1 MDFLQLSKKRYSV
14 RKYENEKVED
24 EKLSQILEA
33 ARVAP
38 TAGNIQPQR
47 LIVVK
52 TERNL
57 EKLKKGANVYG
68 APLAIIICVDRNQS
82 WKRPFDSKDIGDI
95 DAGIVGTHMVLQA
108 EELGLGTIWVG
119 YLDPKAIKDEFNIP
133 DNVEPVSIIGVG
145 YAKGRPA
152 SPDRHSTERKPLE
165 KWVYN
170 ESF

>member
-68 APLAIIICVDRNQS
+68 APLAIIICVDRN
-82 WKRPFDSKDIGDI
+82 
-95 DAGIVGTHMVLQA
+95 
-108 EELGLGTIWVG
+108 
-119 YLDPKAIKDEFNIP
+119 
-133 DNVEPVSIIGVG
+133 
-145 YAKGRPA
+145 
-152 SPDRHSTERKPLE
+152 
-165 KWVYN
+165 
-170 ESF
+170 